1 MFPAIL
7 RQRSSGGDAQLGG
20 KVLDEDGHEV
30 RPQQHPQ
37 QLVAEPRA
45 GDQIRAKISRV
56 DIGNTGHEGRT
67 EPGQDLAIF

>member
-1 MFPAIL
+1 MLPAIL
-7 RQRSSGGDAQLGG
+7 RQRSPGGNAQLGG

-30 RPQQHPQ
+30 RPQQNPK

-67 EPGQDLAIF
+67 EPGQDLAGF